1 MNSQAFS
8 WPCKPAQFWH
18 EPVLPQPNLGS
29 TRRPGLPVLPR
40 ARSWDTGRSG
50 TKALTSQ
57 GVENGFGKR
66 GSACVSLEVLE
77 VGCSSA

>member
-1 MNSQAFS
+1 MKAKFLVSS
-8 WPCKPAQFWH
+8 WPCKSAQFWH
-18 EPVLPQPNLGS
+18 EPVLPQPNLGF

-57 GVENGFGKR
+57 G
-66 GSACVSLEVLE
+66 LEARE
-77 VGCSSA
+77 RKCKS